1 MREAKKYLLNEVE
14 KYLGKAEYFFLADYQ
29 RMTVAETS
37 QLRQSLKAQDAEFHV
52 VKNRIFKHAARERQL
67 PELSSA
73 LKGQTAIITGGSNP
87 SEVAKIIQKFFKDK
101 EKLAV
106 KGGVMANKAL
116 SAADVDVL
124 SKLPSLDVL
133 RAQFL
138 ALLNT
143 PATQMVRVL
152 QAVPE
157 GMLNVLQAKSK
168 VSA

>member
-1 MREAKKYLLNEVE
+1 MREAKKYLVTEVE
-14 KYLGKAEYFFLADYQ
+14 KYLDKAEYFFLADYQ
-29 RMTVAETS
+29 RMSVAETS
-37 QLRQSLKAQDAEFHV
+37 NLRQSLRAQNAEFHV
-52 VKNRIFKHAARERQL
+52 VKNRIFKHVAREHKL
-67 PELSSA
+67 PELNEA

-116 SAADVDVL
+116 SAGDVDAL
-124 SKLPSLDVL
+124 SKLPSLEVC

-143 PATQMVRVL
+143 PATQMARVL
-152 QAVPE
+152 QAAPQS
-157 GMLNVLQAKSK
+157 MLNVLQAKSR
-168 VSA
+168 A